1 VRPLARP
8 VALAIIRK
16 GDRILVMAVPD
27 AVNNVTGYR
36 PPGGT
41 IEFAETGAAAA
52 IRELK
57 EELGAEIVDVRYLGT
72 LENIF
77 EYLGRPGHELVRVFE
92 AHFADASLYE
102 QDSFECVEANQT
114 RFTCIWKPLAD
125 FAHAPLYP
133 NGLLELL
140 S

>member
-1 VRPLARP
+1 MRQRLFNIATAVSLLLFLAVGTLWVRSLRH
-8 VALAIIRK
+8 
-16 GDRILVMAVPD
+16 
-27 AVNNVTGYR
+27 
-36 PPGGT
+36 
-41 IEFAETGAAAA
+41 F
-52 IRELK
+52 
-57 EELGAEIVDVRYLGT
+57 EIVDVRYLGT